1 MSDSTNP
8 VSDGPG
14 RRGSAGEDELAI
26 GPEAGISPED
36 RRDVTERI
44 EAVVRENRIRVTP
57 ELLAVGSGRSG
68 ALFPALVNVV
78 AVVVLAGGLALGL
91 IALRRSE
98 ADLAG
103 AQGTFK
109 TAEGRLIAELRR
121 QTDELLQS
129 KDGEIQSIQQR
140 LAGVRQERD
149 QILKEIDDR
158 VRQKEEELR
167 KALVA
172 EMDTERKRMLAA
184 GQSRDEVNARISDL
198 QSRRSGE
205 IAREVEDYR
214 KQLQQEWERQLA
226 GLRLVQSQ
234 YQDALTGLEQERLSI
249 SREAQAREQSMRR
262 EAAEQAKAREELA
275 AQGEQA
281 RREAAEAQKALA
293 ALSDQTKQEALVS
306 SQILGL
312 YGRVADDVSARRY
325 DGALEKLDS
334 LRRIY
339 ADPRFVALPG
349 VKERMKV
356 DLFLAD
362 ALGGLVREQQRL
374 QQVDIASLTT
384 AAGAL
389 AELRSRAAE
398 AKALA
403 AAGKPDE
410 ADLRYRDALAAVP
423 AAAEAYAFLHQQE
436 LNEHGEMLAAFGK
449 RRAEAEAALVRGD
462 QAAALSLY
470 AAALVAAAGE
480 TLPAQ
485 DGEAVVA
492 AVRRAADRLA
502 QTAAGSAGAETAA
515 RADRVAREQIAES
528 RRQAEDLQRALAA
541 RDVEIRR
548 LAPFEQREKSL
559 REKYRGYQDEEKRLL
574 QSQGEAT
581 GLAAAW
587 LALNAFLTSEPASS
601 LMPGFSDRT
610 QRYQK
615 AFEAAGREN
624 AVEEIVDLVYE
635 LSGRRDRAARLAFL
649 DSEKRRSTGND
660 AMLQLIGDL
669 RALVSEQ

>member
-1 MSDSTNP
+1 MSG
-8 VSDGPG
+8 VA
-14 RRGSAGEDELAI
+14 AGQGDELAI

-44 EAVVRENRIRVTP
+44 EAVVKENRIQVTP

-78 AVVVLAGGLALGL
+78 AVVVLAGGLGLGL
-91 IALRRSE
+91 IALRRGE
-98 ADLAG
+98 ADMAG

-121 QTDELLQS
+121 QTDELLQA

-205 IAREVEDYR
+205 IAREIEDYR
-214 KQLQQEWERQLA
+214 NQLQQEWEKQLA
-226 GLRLVQSQ
+226 GLKLVQSQ
-234 YQDALTGLEQERLSI
+234 YQDALTGLEQARLSI
-249 SREAQAREQSMRR
+249 SREADAREQTMRR
-262 EAAEQAKAREELA
+262 EAAEQTKAREELA

-293 ALSDQTKQEALVS
+293 ALSEQTRQQELVR

-312 YGRVADDVSARRY
+312 YGRVADDVNARRY

-334 LRRIY
+334 LRRLY

-349 VKERMKV
+349 VQERMKV

-362 ALGGLVREQQRL
+362 SLGSLVKEQQNI
-374 QQVDIASLTT
+374 QQVDIASLTA

-389 AELRSRAAE
+389 TALRSRVAE
-398 AKALA
+398 AKALV
-403 AAGKPDE
+403 AAGKRDE
-410 ADLRYRDALAAVP
+410 ADLRYRDALTVVP

-436 LNEHGEMLAAFGK
+436 QDEQAELLAAFGK
-449 RRAEAEAALVRGD
+449 ARAEADAALARGEL
-462 QAAALSLY
+462 AAALARY

-480 TLPAQ
+480 TLPPGDSA
-485 DGEAVVA
+485 ATVA
-492 AVRRAADRLA
+492 AVRRTGDRLA
-502 QTAAGSAGAETAA
+502 QAAAEGARAEAAA
-515 RADRVAREQIAES
+515 RSRV
-528 RRQAEDLQRALAA
+528 QAEESQRALAA
-541 RDVEIRR
+541 RDAEIRR

-559 REKYRGYQDEEKRLL
+559 REKYRGYRDEEKRLV
-574 QSQGEAT
+574 QSEGET
-581 GLAAAW
+581 LGLAAAW
-587 LALNAFLTSEPASS
+587 LAFEAFLSAEPASG
-601 LMPGFSDRT
+601 LMPGLSDGTRRYRT
-610 QRYQK
+610 
-615 AFEAAGREN
+615 ALEGAGREN
-624 AVEEIVDLVYE
+624 AVQEIVDLVYE
-635 LSGRRDRAARLAFL
+635 LSGKRGRAAKLAFL
-649 DSEKRRSTGND
+649 DAEARRGAGDD
-660 AMLQLIGDL
+660 ALKQLIEEL
-669 RALVSEQ
+669 RTLVSAQ